1 MFVFHC
7 ICFRDLAIEM
17 HANVGN
23 WERVIELALTSNESN
38 VALIENAYNNLGQM
52 YMDNGQ
58 W

>member
-1 MFVFHC
+1 MQTL
-7 ICFRDLAIEM
+7 ILYSRDLAIEM
-17 HANVGN
+17 HAIIGN

-52 YMDNGQ
+52 CIDNGE